1 MRAFKY
7 FFAQLL
13 LNFQSKY
20 YKDIL
25 RSRIINN
32 KLKEILKMLFI
43 ITLLSAINK
52 IINIKKRNFEKKLA
66 KLNELRKVAFNKR
79 IKISKELAK
88 KLHLQ
93 RQSFIINILL
103 LSFVNSI
110 KIIKSYTSQNLD
122 KRAYIK

>member
-20 YKDIL
+20 FLRIDQYKDIL

-52 IINIKKRNFEKKLA
+52 IININKRNFEKKLA

-93 RQSFIINILL
+93 RQSFIKNNLVKL
-103 LSFVNSI
+103 C
-110 KIIKSYTSQNLD
+110 KLD
-122 KRAYIK
+122 KDN